1 MVVLVLTVIISLFW
15 DSVIGSWPGLFK
27 CCFRLVSGKLKAK
40 ECHPVALRW
49 YVVHTY
55 SGYENR
61 VKTALQDKVRSLGL
75 EDRITDVLIPS
86 ESVVELVKGERR
98 TSNRK
103 FSRGTFWSRWKLDD
117 QTWHIVKSTP
127 KVTGFIGSR
136 TEPAVIPDD
145 DVDKIKSQMAEGQD
159 KPKPKYSFE
168 KGDSVRVV
176 DGPFINFNGTVEEVR
191 PDKGKLRVLV
201 SIFGRPTLWSL
212 NLFRSRKIKSQ
223 AVSRYGKHVPAGV
236 WCFRVLGRRYMAKKI
251 TATVKLQ
258 IPGGEAKPSPP
269 VGPALGQ
276 HGVNIME
283 FCKAFNAQTQNQ
295 TGVIIPC

>member
-1 MVVLVLTVIISLFW
+1 M
-15 DSVIGSWPGLFK
+15 
-27 CCFRLVSGKLKAK
+27 
-40 ECHPVALRW
+40 ALRW

-61 VKTALQDKVRSLGL
+61 VRTALQEKVRSMGL

-103 FSRGTFWSRWKLDD
+103 FFPGYILVQMELDD
-117 QTWHIVKSTP
+117 TTWHIVKSTP

-159 KPKPKYSFE
+159 KPRPKYSFE

-201 SIFGRPTLWSL
+201 SIFGRPT
-212 NLFRSRKIKSQ
+212 
-223 AVSRYGKHVPAGV
+223 
-236 WCFRVLGRRYMAKKI
+236 
-251 TATVKLQ
+251 
-258 IPGGEAKPSPP
+258 P
-269 VGPALGQ
+269 VELDFIQ
-276 HGVNIME
+276 VTKN
-283 FCKAFNAQTQNQ
+283 
-295 TGVIIPC
+295 